1 MHDAL
6 SLQWH
11 SLSSSHSQPVF
22 AGPGGQSA
30 YRDCPHQGWL
40 VHFLS
45 ECQAGAQEVN
55 LTGKIFADTQR
66 EGAK

>member
-30 YRDCPHQGWL
+30 YRTVLIKGGWFIS
-40 VHFLS
+40 FL
-45 ECQAGAQEVN
+45 N
-55 LTGKIFADTQR
+55 
-66 EGAK
+66 AKQVLRRLI